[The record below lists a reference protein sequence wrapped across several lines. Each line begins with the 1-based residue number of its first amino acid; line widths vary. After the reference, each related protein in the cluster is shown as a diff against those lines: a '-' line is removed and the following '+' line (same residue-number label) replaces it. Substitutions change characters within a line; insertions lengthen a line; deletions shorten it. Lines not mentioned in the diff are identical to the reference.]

1 MGIIGRRPAAS
12 WPAASLSSQRPARY
26 VAAVETKPFA
36 VAALQLCATGDKD
49 ENLAQVEALA
59 ARAVARGARLVVAPE
74 VFLWRGPQAQEP
86 EIAEPVP
93 GPVPERLAALARRHA
108 IHFVAGSFLERRSD
122 GRPWNTSLLF
132 APDGSL
138 LASYRKIHLFDV
150 DIAGQVSVRESDTR
164 AGGTETA
171 VAPTDLGAIGLSIC
185 YDLRFPE
192 LYRRLALAGA
202 RILVV
207 PAAFTFPTGAAHWEV
222 LLRARAIENQC
233 WVIAANQYGLGMGG
247 VANYGNSMIIDPWGT
262 VLARSGSDRDDVVCA
277 EIDPAYLE
285 RVRRQLP
292 ALNHVRLAGRGA

>member
-1 MGIIGRRPAAS
+1 
-12 WPAASLSSQRPARY
+12 
-26 VAAVETKPFA
+26 VETSAFG
-36 VAALQLCATGDKD
+36 VAALQLCATADKN
-49 ENLAQVEALA
+49 ENLARLEALA
-59 ARAVARGARLVVAPE
+59 ERAVTRGARLVVAPE

-86 EIAEPVP
+86 EIAEPIP
-93 GPVPERLAALARRHA
+93 GPVPERLAALARRLA
-108 IHFVAGSFLERRSD
+108 VHFVAGSFLERRGD

-150 DIAGQVSVRESDTR
+150 DIAGQVSVRESATR
-164 AGGTETA
+164 GAGTEPV

-262 VLARSGSDRDDVVCA
+262 VLARSGSDRDDVVCT
-277 EIDPAYLE
+277 EIDPAYLD
-285 RVRRQLP
+285 RVREQLP
-292 ALNHVRLAGRGA
+292 ALQHVRLADRGA